1 MKKIL
6 IIGCGKSS
14 TSLIDYLYNYCMLK
28 NFIIQISDFDTENL
42 KFFTKK
48 YPKIITKIFDVNDKK
63 QREKIVINQSIVIS
77 MLPAK
82 YHFLIAIECLK
93 SNINLVTASY
103 ISDELMKL
111 DYEVKKKNLLF
122 LNEVGLD
129 PGLDHMSALKLI
141 KEIKNENGKIKS
153 FKSHCGGLIHPKYDN
168 NPWNY
173 KFTWNPRN
181 VVLAAKGQAKFLRK
195 NKIVQVYY
203 PDVFNQT
210 EKINIDQ
217 LGDFDS
223 YANRDS
229 LKYINLYGLDE
240 IDTMFRGTL
249 RRKGF
254 CESWKIIALLGLT
267 DDEVYLN
274 TFNTSYK
281 DLILSQ
287 LFNKDNVIDLKK
299 EIELKVCRKI
309 SEETYNKLLWTE
321 LFTCNR
327 KLKNEKMTLAQVV
340 ESLLVKKWKFE
351 EKDKDMIVMQH
362 DFEYQKNNRLL
373 NKKSTL
379 VVYGDENFSAMS
391 KTVGLPLAIAT
402 KLILENKINYCGVK
416 IPDISMIYDPIL
428 KELEDYK
435 INFNESVVEV

>member
-1 MKKIL
+1 M
-6 IIGCGKSS
+6 S
-14 TSLIDYLYNYCMLK
+14 K
-28 NFIIQISDFDTENL
+28 NFIMQISDFDAKNL

-181 VVLAAKGQAKFLRK
+181 VVLAAKGQAKFLRN
-195 NKIVQVYY
+195 NKIVQVNY
-203 PDVFNQT
+203 PDVFNQI

-229 LKYINLYGLDE
+229 LKYIKLYGLNE

-254 CESWKIIALLGLT
+254 CESWEIIALLGLT

-274 TFNTSYK
+274 TFNKSYK

-287 LFNKDNVIDLKK
+287 LFNKENVIDLKK
-299 EIELKVCRKI
+299 EIELKVSRKI

-340 ESLLVKKWKFE
+340 ESLLVKKWNFE
-351 EKDKDMIVMQH
+351 DKDKDMIVMQH

-402 KLILENKINYCGVK
+402 KLILENKINYYGVK
-416 IPDISMIYDPIL
+416 IPDISMIYEPIL

>member
-1 MKKIL
+1 M
-6 IIGCGKSS
+6 S
-14 TSLIDYLYNYCMLK
+14 K
-28 NFIIQISDFDTENL
+28 NFIIQICDFDAKNL

-141 KEIKNENGKIKS
+141 KEIKNDNGKIKS
-153 FKSHCGGLIHPKYDN
+153 FKSHCGGLIHPKFDN
-168 NPWNY
+168 NPWKY

-181 VVLAAKGQAKFLRK
+181 VVLAAKGQAKFLRN
-195 NKIVQVYY
+195 NKIIQVNY

-229 LKYINLYGLDE
+229 LKYIKLYGLDK

-249 RRKGF
+249 RR
-254 CESWKIIALLGLT
+254 
-267 DDEVYLN
+267 
-274 TFNTSYK
+274 
-281 DLILSQ
+281 
-287 LFNKDNVIDLKK
+287 
-299 EIELKVCRKI
+299 
-309 SEETYNKLLWTE
+309 
-321 LFTCNR
+321 
-327 KLKNEKMTLAQVV
+327 
-340 ESLLVKKWKFE
+340 
-351 EKDKDMIVMQH
+351 
-362 DFEYQKNNRLL
+362 
-373 NKKSTL
+373 
-379 VVYGDENFSAMS
+379 
-391 KTVGLPLAIAT
+391 
-402 KLILENKINYCGVK
+402 
-416 IPDISMIYDPIL
+416 
-428 KELEDYK
+428 
-435 INFNESVVEV
+435 

>member
-1 MKKIL
+1 M
-6 IIGCGKSS
+6 S
-14 TSLIDYLYNYCMLK
+14 K

-63 QREKIVINQSIVIS
+63 QRENIVINQSIVIS

-141 KEIKNENGKIKS
+141 KEIKNDNGKIKS

-181 VVLAAKGQAKFLRK
+181 VVLAAKGQAKFLRN
-195 NKIVQVYY
+195 NKIIKVNY
-203 PDVFNQT
+203 PDVFDQT

-274 TFNTSYK
+274 TFNKSYK
-281 DLILSQ
+281 DFILSQ
-287 LFNKDNVIDLKK
+287 LFNKENVIDLKR
-299 EIELKVCRKI
+299 EIELKVSRKI
-309 SEETYNKLLWTE
+309 SEETYNKILWTE
-321 LFTCNR
+321 LFTCNK

-340 ESLLVKKWKFE
+340 ESLLVKKWNFE

-362 DFEYQKNNRLL
+362 DFDYQKNNRLL

-402 KLILENKINYCGVK
+402 KLILENKINYYGVK
-416 IPDISMIYDPIL
+416 IPDISMIYEPIL

>member
-1 MKKIL
+1 M
-6 IIGCGKSS
+6 S
-14 TSLIDYLYNYCMLK
+14 K
-28 NFIIQISDFDTENL
+28 NFIIKISDFDTENL

-48 YPKIITKIFDVNDKK
+48 YPKIITQIFDVNDKK

-141 KEIKNENGKIKS
+141 KEIKNDNGKIKS

-181 VVLAAKGQAKFLRK
+181 VVLAAKGQAKFLRN
-195 NKIVQVYY
+195 NKIIQVNY
-203 PDVFNQT
+203 PDVFNQI

-229 LKYINLYGLDE
+229 LKYIKLYGLDE

-254 CESWKIIALLGLT
+254 CESWEIIALLGLT
-267 DDEVYLN
+267 DDEAYLN
-274 TFNTSYK
+274 TFNKSYK

-299 EIELKVCRKI
+299 EIELKVSRKI

-340 ESLLVKKWKFE
+340 ESLLVKKWNFE

-402 KLILENKINYCGVK
+402 KLILENKINYYGVK
-416 IPDISMIYDPIL
+416 IPDISMIYEPIL
-428 KELEDYK
+428 NELEDYK

>member
-1 MKKIL
+1 M
-6 IIGCGKSS
+6 S
-14 TSLIDYLYNYCMLK
+14 K
-28 NFIIQISDFDTENL
+28 NFIIQICDFDAKNL

-111 DYEVKKKNLLF
+111 DDEVKKKNLLF

-181 VVLAAKGQAKFLRK
+181 VVLAAKGQAKFLKK
-195 NKIVQVYY
+195 NKIVQVNY

-229 LKYINLYGLDE
+229 LKYIKLYGLDE

-254 CESWKIIALLGLT
+254 CESWEIIALLGLT

-274 TFNTSYK
+274 TFNKSYK

-287 LFNKDNVIDLKK
+287 LFNKENVIDLKK
-299 EIELKVCRKI
+299 EIELKVSRKI

-340 ESLLVKKWKFE
+340 ESLLVKKWNFE

-402 KLILENKINYCGVK
+402 KLILENKINYYGVK
-416 IPDISMIYDPIL
+416 IPDISMIYEPIL

>member
-1 MKKIL
+1 M
-6 IIGCGKSS
+6 S
-14 TSLIDYLYNYCMLK
+14 K
-28 NFIIQISDFDTENL
+28 NFIIQISDFDIENL

-48 YPKIITKIFDVNDKK
+48 YPKIITQIFDVNDKK

-141 KEIKNENGKIKS
+141 KEIKNDNGKIKS

-181 VVLAAKGQAKFLRK
+181 VVLAAKGQAKFLRN
-195 NKIVQVYY
+195 NKIIKVNY
-203 PDVFNQT
+203 PDVFDQT

-274 TFNTSYK
+274 TFNKSYK

-299 EIELKVCRKI
+299 EIELKVSRKI

-340 ESLLVKKWKFE
+340 ESLLVKKWNFE

-362 DFEYQKNNRLL
+362 DFDYQKNNRLL

-402 KLILENKINYCGVK
+402 KLILENKINYYGVK
-416 IPDISMIYDPIL
+416 IPDISMIYEPIL

>member
-1 MKKIL
+1 M
-6 IIGCGKSS
+6 S
-14 TSLIDYLYNYCMLK
+14 K
-28 NFIIQISDFDTENL
+28 NFIMQISDFDAKNL

-48 YPKIITKIFDVNDKK
+48 YPKIITKIFDVNDNN

-229 LKYINLYGLDE
+229 LKYIKLYGLDE

-254 CESWKIIALLGLT
+254 CESWEIIALLGLT

-274 TFNTSYK
+274 TFNKSYK

-287 LFNKDNVIDLKK
+287 LFNKENVIDLKK

-416 IPDISMIYDPIL
+416 IPDISMIYEPIL
-428 KELEDYK
+428 KELEDYN

>member
-1 MKKIL
+1 M
-6 IIGCGKSS
+6 S
-14 TSLIDYLYNYCMLK
+14 K

-181 VVLAAKGQAKFLRK
+181 VVLAAKGQAKFLKK
-195 NKIVQVYY
+195 NKIVQVNY
-203 PDVFNQT
+203 PDVFNQI

-229 LKYINLYGLDE
+229 LKYIKLYGLDE

-254 CESWKIIALLGLT
+254 CESWEIIALLGLT

-274 TFNTSYK
+274 TFNKSYK

-299 EIELKVCRKI
+299 EIELKVSRKI

-340 ESLLVKKWKFE
+340 ESLLVKKWNFE
-351 EKDKDMIVMQH
+351 EKDRDMIVMQH

-402 KLILENKINYCGVK
+402 KLILENKINYYGVK

>member
-1 MKKIL
+1 
-6 IIGCGKSS
+6 
-14 TSLIDYLYNYCMLK
+14 MLK

-48 YPKIITKIFDVNDKK
+48 YPKIITQIFDVNDKK

-141 KEIKNENGKIKS
+141 KEIKNDNGKIKS

-181 VVLAAKGQAKFLRK
+181 VVLAAKGQAKFLRN
-195 NKIVQVYY
+195 NKIIQVNY
-203 PDVFNQT
+203 PDVFNQI

-229 LKYINLYGLDE
+229 LKL
-240 IDTMFRGTL
+240 
-249 RRKGF
+249 
-254 CESWKIIALLGLT
+254 
-267 DDEVYLN
+267 
-274 TFNTSYK
+274 
-281 DLILSQ
+281 
-287 LFNKDNVIDLKK
+287 
-299 EIELKVCRKI
+299 
-309 SEETYNKLLWTE
+309 
-321 LFTCNR
+321 
-327 KLKNEKMTLAQVV
+327 
-340 ESLLVKKWKFE
+340 
-351 EKDKDMIVMQH
+351 
-362 DFEYQKNNRLL
+362 
-373 NKKSTL
+373 
-379 VVYGDENFSAMS
+379 
-391 KTVGLPLAIAT
+391 
-402 KLILENKINYCGVK
+402 
-416 IPDISMIYDPIL
+416 
-428 KELEDYK
+428 
-435 INFNESVVEV
+435 

>member
-1 MKKIL
+1 MSK
-6 IIGCGKSS
+6 
-14 TSLIDYLYNYCMLK
+14 NY
-28 NFIIQISDFDTENL
+28 IIQISDFDTKNL

-63 QREKIVINQSIVIS
+63 LREKIVINQSIVIS

-93 SNINLVTASY
+93 SNVNLVTASY

-141 KEIKNENGKIKS
+141 SEIKSDNGKIKS

-181 VVLAAKGQAKFLRK
+181 VVLAAKGQAKFLRN
-195 NKIVQVYY
+195 NKIIQVNY

-229 LKYINLYGLDE
+229 LKYIKLYGLDE

-254 CESWKIIALLGLT
+254 CESWEIIALLGLT
-267 DDEVYLN
+267 DDEVYFD
-274 TFNTSYK
+274 TFNKSYK

-299 EIELKVCRKI
+299 EIELKISRKI

-327 KLKNEKMTLAQVV
+327 RLKNEKMTLAQVI
-340 ESLLVKKWKFE
+340 ESLLVKKWNFE

-362 DFEYQKNNRLL
+362 DFEYLKNNRLL

-416 IPDISMIYDPIL
+416 IPDISMIYEPIL
-428 KELEDYK
+428 KELEDHK
-435 INFNESVVEV
+435 INFKESVVEV

>member
-1 MKKIL
+1 M
-6 IIGCGKSS
+6 S
-14 TSLIDYLYNYCMLK
+14 K

-48 YPKIITKIFDVNDKK
+48 YPKIITQIFDVNDKK

-141 KEIKNENGKIKS
+141 KEIKNDNGKIKS

-181 VVLAAKGQAKFLRK
+181 VVLAAKGQAKFLKK
-195 NKIVQVYY
+195 NKIVQVNY

-229 LKYINLYGLDE
+229 LKYIKLYGLDE

-254 CESWKIIALLGLT
+254 CESWEIIALLGLT

-274 TFNTSYK
+274 TFNKSYK

-299 EIELKVCRKI
+299 EIELKVSRKI

-340 ESLLVKKWKFE
+340 ESLLVKKWNFE
-351 EKDKDMIVMQH
+351 VKDKDMIVMQH

-402 KLILENKINYCGVK
+402 KLILENKINYYGVK
-416 IPDISMIYDPIL
+416 IPDISMIYEPIL
-428 KELEDYK
+428 KELKDYN

>member
-1 MKKIL
+1 M
-6 IIGCGKSS
+6 S
-14 TSLIDYLYNYCMLK
+14 K
-28 NFIIQISDFDTENL
+28 NFIIQISDFDSENL

-48 YPKIITKIFDVNDKK
+48 YPKIITQIFDVNDKK

-141 KEIKNENGKIKS
+141 KEIKNDNGKIKS

-181 VVLAAKGQAKFLRK
+181 VVLAAKGQAKFLRN
-195 NKIVQVYY
+195 NKIIQVNY
-203 PDVFNQT
+203 PDVFNQI

-229 LKYINLYGLDE
+229 LKYIKLYGLDE

-254 CESWKIIALLGLT
+254 CESWEIIALLGLT

-274 TFNTSYK
+274 TFNKSYK

-299 EIELKVCRKI
+299 EIELKVSRKI

-340 ESLLVKKWKFE
+340 ESLLVKKWNFE

-402 KLILENKINYCGVK
+402 KLILENKINYYGVK
-416 IPDISMIYDPIL
+416 IPDISMIYEPIL

>member
-1 MKKIL
+1 M
-6 IIGCGKSS
+6 S
-14 TSLIDYLYNYCMLK
+14 K
-28 NFIIQISDFDTENL
+28 NFIIQICDFDAKNL

-181 VVLAAKGQAKFLRK
+181 VVLAAKGQAKFLRN
-195 NKIVQVYY
+195 NKIIQVNY
-203 PDVFNQT
+203 PDVFNQI

-229 LKYINLYGLDE
+229 LKYIKLYGLDE

-254 CESWKIIALLGLT
+254 CESWEIIALLGLT

-274 TFNTSYK
+274 TFNKSYK

-287 LFNKDNVIDLKK
+287 LFNKENVIDLKK
-299 EIELKVCRKI
+299 EIELKVSRKI

-340 ESLLVKKWKFE
+340 ESLLVKKWNFE

-402 KLILENKINYCGVK
+402 KLILENKINYYGVK
-416 IPDISMIYDPIL
+416 IPDISMIYEPIL

>member
-1 MKKIL
+1 M
-6 IIGCGKSS
+6 S
-14 TSLIDYLYNYCMLK
+14 K
-28 NFIIQISDFDTENL
+28 NFIIQICDFDAKNL

-181 VVLAAKGQAKFLRK
+181 VVLAAKGQAKFLKK
-195 NKIVQVYY
+195 NKIVQVNY

-229 LKYINLYGLDE
+229 LKYIKLYGLDE

-254 CESWKIIALLGLT
+254 CESWEIIALLGLT

-274 TFNTSYK
+274 TFNKSYK

-287 LFNKDNVIDLKK
+287 LFNKENVIDLKK
-299 EIELKVCRKI
+299 EIELKVSKKI

-340 ESLLVKKWKFE
+340 ESLLVKKWNFE

-402 KLILENKINYCGVK
+402 KLILENKINYYGVK
-416 IPDISMIYDPIL
+416 IPDISMIYEPIL

>member
-1 MKKIL
+1 M
-6 IIGCGKSS
+6 S
-14 TSLIDYLYNYCMLK
+14 K
-28 NFIIQISDFDTENL
+28 NFIIQISDFDSENL

-48 YPKIITKIFDVNDKK
+48 YPKIITQIFDVNDKK

-111 DYEVKKKNLLF
+111 NYEVKKKNLLF

-141 KEIKNENGKIKS
+141 KEIKNDNGKIKS

-181 VVLAAKGQAKFLRK
+181 VVLAAKGQAKFLRN
-195 NKIVQVYY
+195 NKIIQVNY

-229 LKYINLYGLDE
+229 LKYIKLYGLDE

-254 CESWKIIALLGLT
+254 CESWEIIALLGLT

-274 TFNTSYK
+274 TFNKSYK

-299 EIELKVCRKI
+299 EIELKVSRKI

-340 ESLLVKKWKFE
+340 ESLLVKKWNFE

-362 DFEYQKNNRLL
+362 DFEYKKNNRLL

-402 KLILENKINYCGVK
+402 KLILENKINYYGVK
-416 IPDISMIYDPIL
+416 IPDISMIYEPIL
-428 KELEDYK
+428 RELEDYK

>member
-1 MKKIL
+1 M
-6 IIGCGKSS
+6 S
-14 TSLIDYLYNYCMLK
+14 K
-28 NFIIQISDFDTENL
+28 NFIIQICDFDTKNL

-48 YPKIITKIFDVNDKK
+48 YPKIITQLFDVNDKK

-181 VVLAAKGQAKFLRK
+181 VVLAAKGQAKFLKK
-195 NKIVQVYY
+195 NKIVQVNY

-229 LKYINLYGLDE
+229 LKYIKLYGLDE

-254 CESWKIIALLGLT
+254 CESWEIIALLGLT

-274 TFNTSYK
+274 TFNKSYK

-287 LFNKDNVIDLKK
+287 LFNKENVIDLKK
-299 EIELKVCRKI
+299 EIELKVSRKI

-340 ESLLVKKWKFE
+340 ESLLVKKWNFE

-402 KLILENKINYCGVK
+402 KLILENKINYYGVK
-416 IPDISMIYDPIL
+416 IPDISMIYEPIL

>member
-14 TSLIDYLYNYCMLK
+14 TSLIDYLYNYCISK
-28 NFIIQISDFDTENL
+28 NFILQISDFDARNL

-48 YPKIITKIFDVNDKK
+48 YPKIITKIFDVNDNN

-111 DYEVKKKNLLF
+111 DHEVKKKNLLF

-141 KEIKNENGKIKS
+141 KEIKNDNGKIKS
-153 FKSHCGGLIHPKYDN
+153 FKSHCGGLIHPEFDN
-168 NPWNY
+168 NPWKY

-181 VVLAAKGQAKFLRK
+181 VVLAAKGQAKFLRN
-195 NKIVQVYY
+195 NKVIKINY

-229 LKYINLYGLDE
+229 LKYIKLYGLDE

-254 CESWKIIALLGLT
+254 CESWEIIALLGLT

-416 IPDISMIYDPIL
+416 IPDISMIYEPIL
-428 KELEDYK
+428 KELKDYN

>member
-1 MKKIL
+1 M
-6 IIGCGKSS
+6 S
-14 TSLIDYLYNYCMLK
+14 K
-28 NFIIQISDFDTENL
+28 NFIIQICDFDAKNL

-195 NKIVQVYY
+195 NKIVQVNY

-229 LKYINLYGLDE
+229 LKYIKLYGLDE

-254 CESWKIIALLGLT
+254 CESWEIIALLGLT

-274 TFNTSYK
+274 TFNKSYK

-287 LFNKDNVIDLKK
+287 LFNKENVIDLKK
-299 EIELKVCRKI
+299 EIELKVSRKI

-340 ESLLVKKWKFE
+340 ESLLVKKWNFE

-402 KLILENKINYCGVK
+402 KLILENKINYYGVK
-416 IPDISMIYDPIL
+416 IPDISMIYEPIL

>member
-1 MKKIL
+1 M
-6 IIGCGKSS
+6 S
-14 TSLIDYLYNYCMLK
+14 K

-48 YPKIITKIFDVNDKK
+48 YPKIITQIFDVNDKK

-111 DYEVKKKNLLF
+111 DFEVKKKNLLF

-141 KEIKNENGKIKS
+141 KEIKNDNGKIKS

-181 VVLAAKGQAKFLRK
+181 VVLAAKGQAKFLRN
-195 NKIVQVYY
+195 NKIIQVNY
-203 PDVFNQT
+203 PDVFKQT

-229 LKYINLYGLDE
+229 LKYIKLYGLDE

-254 CESWKIIALLGLT
+254 CESWEIIALLGLT

-274 TFNTSYK
+274 TFNKSYK

-299 EIELKVCRKI
+299 EIELKVSRKI

-340 ESLLVKKWKFE
+340 ESLLVKKWNFE
-351 EKDKDMIVMQH
+351 EKDRDMIVMQH

-402 KLILENKINYCGVK
+402 KLILENKINYYGVK

>member
-1 MKKIL
+1 MIV
-6 IIGCGKSS
+6 GCGKSS
-14 TSLIDYLYNYCMLK
+14 TSLIDYLYKYCISK
-28 NFIIQISDFDTENL
+28 NFIIQISDFSAKNL
-42 KFFTKK
+42 KFFRKK

-181 VVLAAKGQAKFLRK
+181 VVLAAKGQAKFLKK
-195 NKIVQVYY
+195 NKIVQVNY

-229 LKYINLYGLDE
+229 LKYIKLYGLDE

-254 CESWKIIALLGLT
+254 CESWEIIALLGLT

-274 TFNTSYK
+274 TFNKSYK

-287 LFNKDNVIDLKK
+287 LFNKENVIDLKK
-299 EIELKVCRKI
+299 EIELKVSRKI

-340 ESLLVKKWKFE
+340 ESLLVKKWNFE

-402 KLILENKINYCGVK
+402 KLILENKINYYGVK
-416 IPDISMIYDPIL
+416 IPDISMIYEPIL

>member
-1 MKKIL
+1 M
-6 IIGCGKSS
+6 S
-14 TSLIDYLYNYCMLK
+14 K

-48 YPKIITKIFDVNDKK
+48 YPKIITQIFDVNDKK

-111 DYEVKKKNLLF
+111 DFEVKKKNLLF

-141 KEIKNENGKIKS
+141 KEIKNDNGKIKS

-181 VVLAAKGQAKFLRK
+181 VVLAAKGQAKFLRN
-195 NKIVQVYY
+195 NKIIQVNY

-229 LKYINLYGLDE
+229 LKYIKLYGLDE

-254 CESWKIIALLGLT
+254 CESWEIIALLGLT

-274 TFNTSYK
+274 TFNKSYK

-299 EIELKVCRKI
+299 EIELKVSRKI

-340 ESLLVKKWKFE
+340 ESLLVKKWNFE
-351 EKDKDMIVMQH
+351 EKDRDMIVMQH

-402 KLILENKINYCGVK
+402 KLILENKINYYGVK

>member
-1 MKKIL
+1 M
-6 IIGCGKSS
+6 S
-14 TSLIDYLYNYCMLK
+14 K

-48 YPKIITKIFDVNDKK
+48 YPKIITQIFDVNDKK

-141 KEIKNENGKIKS
+141 KEIKNDNGKIKS

-181 VVLAAKGQAKFLRK
+181 VVLAAKGQAKFLRN
-195 NKIVQVYY
+195 NKIIKVNY
-203 PDVFNQT
+203 PDVFDQT

-229 LKYINLYGLDE
+229 LKYIKLYGLDE

-254 CESWKIIALLGLT
+254 CESWEIIALLGLT

-274 TFNTSYK
+274 TFNKSYK
-281 DLILSQ
+281 DFILSQ
-287 LFNKDNVIDLKK
+287 LFNKENVIDLKR
-299 EIELKVCRKI
+299 EIELKVSRKI
-309 SEETYNKLLWTE
+309 SDETYNKLLWTE
-321 LFTCNR
+321 LFTCNK

-340 ESLLVKKWKFE
+340 ESLLVKKWNFE

-402 KLILENKINYCGVK
+402 KLILENKINYYGVK
-416 IPDISMIYDPIL
+416 IPDISMIYEPIL

-435 INFNESVVEV
+435 INFNESVVEI

>member
-14 TSLIDYLYNYCMLK
+14 TSLIDYLYNYCMSK
-28 NFIIQISDFDTENL
+28 NFIIQISDFDIENL

-48 YPKIITKIFDVNDKK
+48 YPKIITQIFDVNDKK

-141 KEIKNENGKIKS
+141 KEIKN
-153 FKSHCGGLIHPKYDN
+153 DN

-181 VVLAAKGQAKFLRK
+181 VVLAAKGQAKFLRN
-195 NKIVQVYY
+195 NKIIQVNY
-203 PDVFNQT
+203 PDVFNQI

-274 TFNTSYK
+274 TFNKSYK
-281 DLILSQ
+281 DFILSQ
-287 LFNKDNVIDLKK
+287 LFNKENVIDLKR
-299 EIELKVCRKI
+299 EIELKVSRKI
-309 SEETYNKLLWTE
+309 SDETYNKLLWPE

-340 ESLLVKKWKFE
+340 ESLLVKKWNFE

-362 DFEYQKNNRLL
+362 DFDYQKNNRLL

-402 KLILENKINYCGVK
+402 KLILENKINYYGVK
-416 IPDISMIYDPIL
+416 IPDISMIYEPIL
-428 KELEDYK
+428 KELVDYK
-435 INFNESVVEV
+435 INFNESIVEI

>member
-1 MKKIL
+1 M
-6 IIGCGKSS
+6 S
-14 TSLIDYLYNYCMLK
+14 K
-28 NFIIQISDFDTENL
+28 NFIMQISDFDAKNL

-48 YPKIITKIFDVNDKK
+48 YPKIITKIFDVNDKN

-229 LKYINLYGLDE
+229 LKYIKLYGLDE

-254 CESWKIIALLGLT
+254 CESWEIIALLGLT

-274 TFNTSYK
+274 TFNKSYK

-287 LFNKDNVIDLKK
+287 LFNKNNVIDLKK

-416 IPDISMIYDPIL
+416 IPDISMIYEPIL
-428 KELEDYK
+428 KELKDYN

>member
-1 MKKIL
+1 M
-6 IIGCGKSS
+6 S
-14 TSLIDYLYNYCMLK
+14 K
-28 NFIIQISDFDTENL
+28 NFIIKISDFDTENL

-48 YPKIITKIFDVNDKK
+48 YPKIITQIFDVNDKK

-141 KEIKNENGKIKS
+141 KEIKNDNGKIKS

-181 VVLAAKGQAKFLRK
+181 VVLAAKGQAKFLRN
-195 NKIVQVYY
+195 NKIIQVNY
-203 PDVFNQT
+203 PDVFNQI

-229 LKYINLYGLDE
+229 LKYIKLYGLDE

-254 CESWKIIALLGLT
+254 CESWEIIALLGLT

-274 TFNTSYK
+274 TFNKSYK

-299 EIELKVCRKI
+299 EIELKVSRKI
-309 SEETYNKLLWTE
+309 SEEIYNKLLWTE

-340 ESLLVKKWKFE
+340 ESLLVKKWNFE
-351 EKDKDMIVMQH
+351 EKDRDMIVMQH

-402 KLILENKINYCGVK
+402 KLILENKINYSGVK
-416 IPDISMIYDPIL
+416 IPDISMIYEPIL

>member
-1 MKKIL
+1 MSK
-6 IIGCGKSS
+6 
-14 TSLIDYLYNYCMLK
+14 D
-28 NFIIQISDFDTENL
+28 FIIQICDFDAKNL

-48 YPKIITKIFDVNDKK
+48 YPKITTKIFDVNEKK

-181 VVLAAKGQAKFLRK
+181 VVLAAKGQAKFLKK
-195 NKIVQVYY
+195 NKIVQVKY

-229 LKYINLYGLDE
+229 LKYIKLYGLDE

-254 CESWKIIALLGLT
+254 CESWEIIALLGLT

-274 TFNTSYK
+274 TFNKSYK

-287 LFNKDNVIDLKK
+287 LFNKENVIDLKK
-299 EIELKVCRKI
+299 EIELKVSRKI

-340 ESLLVKKWKFE
+340 ESLLVKKWNFE
-351 EKDKDMIVMQH
+351 EKDRDMIVMQH

-402 KLILENKINYCGVK
+402 KLILENKINYYGVK
-416 IPDISMIYDPIL
+416 IPDISMIYEPIL

>member
-1 MKKIL
+1 
-6 IIGCGKSS
+6 
-14 TSLIDYLYNYCMLK
+14 MLK
-28 NFIIQISDFDTENL
+28 NFIIQISDFDTKNL

-129 PGLDHMSALKLI
+129 PGLEHMSALKLI
-141 KEIKNENGKIKS
+141 KEIKNDNGKIKS

-181 VVLAAKGQAKFLRK
+181 VVLAAKGQAKFLRN
-195 NKIVQVYY
+195 NKIVQVNY

-229 LKYINLYGLDE
+229 LKYIKLYGLDE

-254 CESWKIIALLGLT
+254 CESWEIIALLGLT

-274 TFNTSYK
+274 TFNKSYK

-299 EIELKVCRKI
+299 EIELKVSRKI

-340 ESLLVKKWKFE
+340 ESLLVKKWNFE

-362 DFEYQKNNRLL
+362 DFEYKKNNRLL

-402 KLILENKINYCGVK
+402 KLILENKINYYGVK
-416 IPDISMIYDPIL
+416 IPDISMIYEPIL

-435 INFNESVVEV
+435 INFNESVVEI

>member
-1 MKKIL
+1 M
-6 IIGCGKSS
+6 S
-14 TSLIDYLYNYCMLK
+14 K
-28 NFIIQISDFDTENL
+28 NFIIQICDFDAKNL

-181 VVLAAKGQAKFLRK
+181 VVLAAKGQAKFLKK
-195 NKIVQVYY
+195 NKIVQVNY

-229 LKYINLYGLDE
+229 LKYIKLYGLDE

-254 CESWKIIALLGLT
+254 CESWEIIALLGLT

-274 TFNTSYK
+274 TFNKSYK

-287 LFNKDNVIDLKK
+287 LFNKENVIDLKK
-299 EIELKVCRKI
+299 EIELKVSRKI

-327 KLKNEKMTLAQVV
+327 KLKNEKMTLAQIV
-340 ESLLVKKWKFE
+340 ESLLVKKWNFE

-402 KLILENKINYCGVK
+402 KLILENKINYYGVK
-416 IPDISMIYDPIL
+416 IPDISMIYEPIL

>member
-1 MKKIL
+1 M
-6 IIGCGKSS
+6 S
-14 TSLIDYLYNYCMLK
+14 K

-42 KFFTKK
+42 KFFKKK
-48 YPKIITKIFDVNDKK
+48 YPKIITQIFDVNDKK

-141 KEIKNENGKIKS
+141 KEIKNDNGKIKS

-181 VVLAAKGQAKFLRK
+181 VVLAAKGQAKFLRN
-195 NKIVQVYY
+195 NKIIQVNY

-229 LKYINLYGLDE
+229 LKYIKLYGLDE

-254 CESWKIIALLGLT
+254 CESWEIIALLGLT

-274 TFNTSYK
+274 TFNKSYK

-299 EIELKVCRKI
+299 EIELKVSRKI

-327 KLKNEKMTLAQVV
+327 KLNNEKMTLAQVV
-340 ESLLVKKWKFE
+340 ESLLVKKWNFE

-362 DFEYQKNNRLL
+362 DFEFQKNNRLL

-402 KLILENKINYCGVK
+402 KLILENKINYYGVK
-416 IPDISMIYDPIL
+416 IPDISMIYEPIL
-428 KELEDYK
+428 EELEDYK

>member
-1 MKKIL
+1 
-6 IIGCGKSS
+6 
-14 TSLIDYLYNYCMLK
+14 
-28 NFIIQISDFDTENL
+28 
-42 KFFTKK
+42 
-48 YPKIITKIFDVNDKK
+48 
-63 QREKIVINQSIVIS
+63 
-77 MLPAK
+77 
-82 YHFLIAIECLK
+82 
-93 SNINLVTASY
+93 
-103 ISDELMKL
+103 MKL

-141 KEIKNENGKIKS
+141 KQIKNDNGNIKS

-195 NKIVQVYY
+195 NKIVQVNY

-229 LKYINLYGLDE
+229 LKYIKLYGLDE

-249 RRKGF
+249 RRNGF
-254 CESWKIIALLGLT
+254 CESWEIIALLGLT

-274 TFNTSYK
+274 TFNKSYK

-299 EIELKVCRKI
+299 EIELKVSRKI

-321 LFTCNR
+321 LFTCNK

-340 ESLLVKKWKFE
+340 ESLLVKKWNFE

-362 DFEYQKNNRLL
+362 DFEFQKNNRLL

-402 KLILENKINYCGVK
+402 KLILENRINYYGVK
-416 IPDISMIYDPIL
+416 IPDISMIYEPIL

-435 INFNESVVEV
+435 INFNESIVEV

>member
-1 MKKIL
+1 M
-6 IIGCGKSS
+6 S
-14 TSLIDYLYNYCMLK
+14 K
-28 NFIIQISDFDTENL
+28 NFVIQISDFDTKNL

-48 YPKIITKIFDVNDKK
+48 YPKIKTKIFDVNDKK

-82 YHFLIAIECLK
+82 YHLLIAIECLK

-141 KEIKNENGKIKS
+141 SEIKNDNGKIKS

-181 VVLAAKGQAKFLRK
+181 VVLAAKGQAKFLRN
-195 NKIVQVYY
+195 NKIIQVKY
-203 PDVFNQT
+203 PDIFNQT

-229 LKYINLYGLDE
+229 LKYIKLYGLDE

-254 CESWKIIALLGLT
+254 CESWEIIALLGLT
-267 DDEVYLN
+267 DDEVYFD
-274 TFNTSYK
+274 TFNKSYK

-299 EIELKVCRKI
+299 EIELKISRKI

-327 KLKNEKMTLAQVV
+327 RLKNEKMTLAQVI
-340 ESLLVKKWKFE
+340 ESLLVKKWNFE

-362 DFEYQKNNRLL
+362 DFEYLKNNRLL

-402 KLILENKINYCGVK
+402 RLILENKINYCGVK
-416 IPDISMIYDPIL
+416 IPDISMIYEPIL
-428 KELEDYK
+428 KELEDHK
-435 INFNESVVEV
+435 INFKESVVEV

>member
-1 MKKIL
+1 M
-6 IIGCGKSS
+6 S
-14 TSLIDYLYNYCMLK
+14 K
-28 NFIIQISDFDTENL
+28 NFIIQICDFDAKNL

-48 YPKIITKIFDVNDKK
+48 YPKIVTKIFDVNDKK

-181 VVLAAKGQAKFLRK
+181 VVLAAKGQAKFLKK
-195 NKIVQVYY
+195 NKIVQVNY

-229 LKYINLYGLDE
+229 LKYIKLYGLDE

-254 CESWKIIALLGLT
+254 CESWEIIALLGLT

-274 TFNTSYK
+274 TFNKSYK

-287 LFNKDNVIDLKK
+287 LFNKENVIDLKK
-299 EIELKVCRKI
+299 EIELKVSRKI
-309 SEETYNKLLWTE
+309 SDETYNKLLWTE
-321 LFTCNR
+321 LFTCDR
-327 KLKNEKMTLAQVV
+327 RLKNEKMTLAQVV

-402 KLILENKINYCGVK
+402 KLILENKINYYGVK
-416 IPDISMIYDPIL
+416 IPDISMIYEPIL
-428 KELEDYK
+428 KELEYYK
-435 INFNESVVEV
+435 INFNESIIEV

>member
-1 MKKIL
+1 M
-6 IIGCGKSS
+6 S
-14 TSLIDYLYNYCMLK
+14 K

-48 YPKIITKIFDVNDKK
+48 YPKIITQIFDVNDKK

-141 KEIKNENGKIKS
+141 KEIKNDNGKIKS

-181 VVLAAKGQAKFLRK
+181 VVLAAKGQAKFLRN
-195 NKIVQVYY
+195 NKIVQVNY
-203 PDVFNQT
+203 PDVFNQI

-229 LKYINLYGLDE
+229 LKYIKLYGLDE

-254 CESWKIIALLGLT
+254 CESWEIIALLGLT

-274 TFNTSYK
+274 TFNKSYK

-299 EIELKVCRKI
+299 EIELKVSRKI

-340 ESLLVKKWKFE
+340 ESLLVKKWNFE

-362 DFEYQKNNRLL
+362 DFDYQKNNRLL

-402 KLILENKINYCGVK
+402 KLILENKINYYGVK
-416 IPDISMIYDPIL
+416 IPDISMIYEPIL

>member
-1 MKKIL
+1 M
-6 IIGCGKSS
+6 S
-14 TSLIDYLYNYCMLK
+14 K
-28 NFIIQISDFDTENL
+28 NFIMQISDFDAKNL

-48 YPKIITKIFDVNDKK
+48 YPKIITKIFDVNDKN

-111 DYEVKKKNLLF
+111 DYEVKKKKLLF

-181 VVLAAKGQAKFLRK
+181 VVLAAKGQAKFLRN
-195 NKIVQVYY
+195 NKIVQVNY

-229 LKYINLYGLDE
+229 LKYIKLYGLDE

-254 CESWKIIALLGLT
+254 CESWEIIALLGLT

-274 TFNTSYK
+274 TFNKSYK

-287 LFNKDNVIDLKK
+287 LFNKENVIDLKK
-299 EIELKVCRKI
+299 EIELKVSRKI

-402 KLILENKINYCGVK
+402 KLILENKINYYGVK
-416 IPDISMIYDPIL
+416 IPDISMIYEPIL
-428 KELEDYK
+428 KELEDYN

>member
-1 MKKIL
+1 MSK
-6 IIGCGKSS
+6 
-14 TSLIDYLYNYCMLK
+14 D
-28 NFIIQISDFDTENL
+28 FIIQICDFDAKNL

-181 VVLAAKGQAKFLRK
+181 VVLAAKGQAKFLKK
-195 NKIVQVYY
+195 NKIVQVNY

-229 LKYINLYGLDE
+229 LKYIKLYGLDE

-254 CESWKIIALLGLT
+254 CESWEIIALLGLT

-274 TFNTSYK
+274 TFNKSYK

-287 LFNKDNVIDLKK
+287 LFNKENVIDLKK
-299 EIELKVCRKI
+299 EIELKVSRKI

-340 ESLLVKKWKFE
+340 ESLLVKKWNFE

-402 KLILENKINYCGVK
+402 RLILENKINYYGVK
-416 IPDISMIYDPIL
+416 IPDISMIYEPIL

>member
-1 MKKIL
+1 MLMTITKEKKI
-6 IIGCGKSS
+6 I
-14 TSLIDYLYNYCMLK
+14 
-28 NFIIQISDFDTENL
+28 
-42 KFFTKK
+42 
-48 YPKIITKIFDVNDKK
+48 
-63 QREKIVINQSIVIS
+63 INQSIVIS

-111 DYEVKKKNLLF
+111 DHEVKKEKLAF

-141 KEIKNENGKIKS
+141 KEIKNDNGKIKS
-153 FKSHCGGLIHPKYDN
+153 FKSHCGGLIHPEFDN
-168 NPWNY
+168 NPWKY

-181 VVLAAKGQAKFLRK
+181 VVLAAKGQAKFLRN
-195 NKIVQVYY
+195 NKVIKINY

-229 LKYINLYGLDE
+229 LKYIKLYGLDE

-254 CESWKIIALLGLT
+254 CESWEIIALLGLT

-327 KLKNEKMTLAQVV
+327 KLKKKKMTLAQVV

-416 IPDISMIYDPIL
+416 IPDVSMIYEPIL
-428 KELEDYK
+428 KELKDYN

>member
-1 MKKIL
+1 M
-6 IIGCGKSS
+6 S
-14 TSLIDYLYNYCMLK
+14 K

-48 YPKIITKIFDVNDKK
+48 YPKIITQIFDVNDKK

-141 KEIKNENGKIKS
+141 KEIKNDNGKIKS

-181 VVLAAKGQAKFLRK
+181 VVLAAKGQAKFLRN
-195 NKIVQVYY
+195 NKIIQVNY
-203 PDVFNQT
+203 PDVFNQI

-229 LKYINLYGLDE
+229 LKYIKLYGLDE

-274 TFNTSYK
+274 TFNKSYK
-281 DLILSQ
+281 DFILSQ
-287 LFNKDNVIDLKK
+287 LFNKENVIDLKR
-299 EIELKVCRKI
+299 EIELKVSRKI

-321 LFTCNR
+321 LFTCNK

-340 ESLLVKKWKFE
+340 ESLLVKKWNFE

-362 DFEYQKNNRLL
+362 DFDYQKNNRLL

-402 KLILENKINYCGVK
+402 KLILENKINYYGVK
-416 IPDISMIYDPIL
+416 IPDISMIYEPIL

-435 INFNESVVEV
+435 INFNESVVEI

>member
-1 MKKIL
+1 M
-6 IIGCGKSS
+6 S
-14 TSLIDYLYNYCMLK
+14 K

-48 YPKIITKIFDVNDKK
+48 YPKIITQIFDVNDKK

-111 DYEVKKKNLLF
+111 NYEVKKKNLLF

-141 KEIKNENGKIKS
+141 KEIKNDNGKIKS

-181 VVLAAKGQAKFLRK
+181 VVLAAKGQAKFLRN
-195 NKIVQVYY
+195 NKIIQVNY
-203 PDVFNQT
+203 PDVFNQI

-229 LKYINLYGLDE
+229 LKYIKLYGLDE

-254 CESWKIIALLGLT
+254 CESWEIIALLGLT

-274 TFNTSYK
+274 TFNKSYK

-299 EIELKVCRKI
+299 EIELKVSRKI

-321 LFTCNR
+321 LFTCNS

-340 ESLLVKKWKFE
+340 ESLLVKKWNFE
-351 EKDKDMIVMQH
+351 EKDRDMIVMQH

-402 KLILENKINYCGVK
+402 KLILENKINYYGVK
-416 IPDISMIYDPIL
+416 IPDISMIYEPIL
-428 KELEDYK
+428 RELEDYK